1 MDEELLGIDKN
12 ERGPVQRRPDD
23 FGDII
28 GLCFG
33 AWGEASEDVHK
44 LVQIISESRLRY
56 QGFQRGRPGSEHEL
70 GVIVGQVR
78 RRLSM
83 AVMKSQ
89 VDCLLSKIHQVGPGN
104 KQLAQK
110 SDFAAKEDNRM
121 SLEHQAQFVRR
132 IEGLRTLRR
141 GFIRTA
147 G

>member
-1 MDEELLGIDKN
+1 
-12 ERGPVQRRPDD
+12 
-23 FGDII
+23 
-28 GLCFG
+28 
-33 AWGEASEDVHK
+33 
-44 LVQIISESRLRY
+44 
-56 QGFQRGRPGSEHEL
+56 
-70 GVIVGQVR
+70 
-78 RRLSM
+78 M

>member
-1 MDEELLGIDKN
+1 MH
-12 ERGPVQRRPDD
+12 R
-23 FGDII
+23 
-28 GLCFG
+28 
-33 AWGEASEDVHK
+33 
-44 LVQIISESRLRY
+44 LVQIISESRLKY
-56 QGFQRGRPGSEHEL
+56 QGLQRGRPGSEQEL

-110 SDFAAKEDNRM
+110 RQFAVLEDARM
-121 SLEHQAQFVRR
+121 SLEHQAQFVRK
-132 IEGLRTLRR
+132 IEGLKTLRR

>member
-1 MDEELLGIDKN
+1 MDEELLGTSKN
-12 ERGPVQRRPDD
+12 ERGPVQRRLEE

-33 AWGEASEDVHK
+33 AWGEGSEDVHR
-44 LVQIISESRLRY
+44 LVQIISESRLKY
-56 QGFQRGRPGSEHEL
+56 QGLQRGRPGSEQEL

-110 SDFAAKEDNRM
+110 RQFAVLEDARM
-121 SLEHQAQFVRR
+121 SLEHQAQFVRK
-132 IEGLRTLRR
+132 IEGLKTLRR